1 MLSYQKFWLFFFS
14 FVFAATLHAKP
25 NQYALAVPDH
35 FAADV
40 AEQVF
45 ADGGNAVDAAIAVGF
60 SLAVTLPEAGNLG
73 GGGFMLVYFE
83 GKPYFIDYRETAP
96 GAAHPD
102 MYLNENGNVIG
113 VSSLVGHKAAGVPGT
128 VMGLW
133 EAHQRFGTLPWQR
146 LLAPAIGLAKQ
157 GFKAPPQLVKHI
169 QESLD
174 FFAPTNFA
182 DYFGHVRADEIF
194 IQSEL
199 AETLQRI
206 SAQGINDFYYGETA
220 KLLVDSMTSND
231 GLITLEDLS
240 SYRVVW
246 RTPIEATWRDK
257 VLLTAPLPSSGGIAL
272 TTLLSMRDL
281 LAEHFKGLPHN
292 SVQYIHLLAEMEK
305 RVYADRG
312 EYLGDADFID
322 VPVNELL
329 DPAYIAKRAAAVNPN
344 AISHTEKVR
353 PGLYESPQTTHFS
366 IVDAKGNAVS
376 NTYTLNLS
384 FGSGAVVE
392 GAGFLLN
399 DEMDDFSIKPG
410 VPNAYGVIG
419 GRANEIQP
427 GKRMLSSMTPT
438 IVLAANGQVDMV
450 TGSPGGSTIITTVMQ
465 SILNNYDFGM
475 SAENVASVERV
486 HHQLYPENLITYHP
500 TLAKDVI
507 NGLTDMGYRVEQHP
521 WTMGDLQLLLKK
533 SDGEWSAGSD
543 ARGRGAAVV
552 GEILTRQP

>member
-1 MLSYQKFWLFFFS
+1 
-14 FVFAATLHAKP
+14 
-25 NQYALAVPDH
+25 
-35 FAADV
+35 
-40 AEQVF
+40 
-45 ADGGNAVDAAIAVGF
+45 
-60 SLAVTLPEAGNLG
+60 
-73 GGGFMLVYFE
+73 
-83 GKPYFIDYRETAP
+83 
-96 GAAHPD
+96 
-102 MYLNENGNVIG
+102 
-113 VSSLVGHKAAGVPGT
+113 
-128 VMGLW
+128 
-133 EAHQRFGTLPWQR
+133 
-146 LLAPAIGLAKQ
+146 
-157 GFKAPPQLVKHI
+157 
-169 QESLD
+169 
-174 FFAPTNFA
+174 
-182 DYFGHVRADEIF
+182 
-194 IQSEL
+194 
-199 AETLQRI
+199 
-206 SAQGINDFYYGETA
+206 
-220 KLLVDSMTSND
+220 
-231 GLITLEDLS
+231 
-240 SYRVVW
+240 
-246 RTPIEATWRDK
+246 
-257 VLLTAPLPSSGGIAL
+257 
-272 TTLLSMRDL
+272 
-281 LAEHFKGLPHN
+281 
-292 SVQYIHLLAEMEK
+292 MEK

-500 TLAKDVI
+500 TLAKGVI

-552 GEILTRQP
+552 GEILTSQP